1 MSKTKQKIDPTEI
14 KMDIPL
20 FIRMLEYARE
30 DAKDDMDLHKVT
42 ERINS
47 MGDKKLTM
55 DDYNTIIGKDMK
67 KNVNESIT
75 LTKGLAKQMG
85 TLLGVNFNKS
95 SLDDFFKIMKHE
107 ESEFKYVNSDKGELN
122 TDDYLQI
129 AKVAK
134 AHLTEQKLKLAISQI
149 IVENLNNSD
158 FYNKLKFEINKG
170 DAEYEAQYNKTLGE
184 YSVDSPDQL
193 SEEDKEKFYD
203 SLDKKLKGNVKPV
216 NERFNASIFAKLL
229 KEGKIQKGKI
239 FKEHGVFLTFQ
250 ELALMEVAPPGREE
264 QVKELKKKFP
274 KDVAYK
280 IAWSQASEHG
290 KPEKK
295 NENTVKLPDGS
306 GATTMTIGDK
316 KNEGEDLTPTKVAS
330 DKMPTIPDSPIN
342 KNESEEIIEPD
353 TKGKKI
359 IKEKDK
365 EKKDEVAFSTGLN
378 SDRYDKFPNQDR
390 TTNAIPGQQG
400 YSETVPNKNLKKSK

>member
-1 MSKTKQKIDPTEI
+1 MSNIKQKIDPTEI

-20 FIRMLEYARE
+20 FIRMLEYAKE

-47 MGDKKLTM
+47 MVGRKLTM
-55 DDYNTIIGKDMK
+55 DDYNTIIGKTMK
-67 KNVNESIT
+67 EST
-75 LTKGLAKQMG
+75 NRAK
-85 TLLGVNFNKS
+85 
-95 SLDDFFKIMKHE
+95 
-107 ESEFKYVNSDKGELN
+107 
-122 TDDYLQI
+122 
-129 AKVAK
+129 
-134 AHLTEQKLKLAISQI
+134 LTEKKLRTIISQI
-149 IVENLNNSD
+149 VAENLNNSD

-170 DAEYEAQYNKTLGE
+170 DSDYEAHYNKILGE
-184 YSVDSPDQL
+184 YSVDSPEQL

-203 SLDKKLKGNVKPV
+203 SLDRKLKGDVQPVIEQFNVKV
-216 NERFNASIFAKLL
+216 FAKLL
-229 KEGKIQKGKI
+229 KEGKIQKGKL
-239 FKEHGVFLTFQ
+239 FKEHGVFLTFA
-250 ELALMEVAPPGREE
+250 ELALMEVAPPGRED

-290 KPEKK
+290 KPNKTD
-295 NENTVKLPDGS
+295 ENTVKLPDGS

-330 DKMPTIPDSPIN
+330 DKLPTIPDSPIN

-353 TKGKKI
+353 EKGKKI

-365 EKKDEVAFSTGLN
+365 KQKDEIAFSTGLS
-378 SDRYDKFPNQDR
+378 SDRYDKFPNKNR
-390 TTNAIPGQQG
+390 TTDAIPGQQG
-400 YSETVPNKNLKKSK
+400 YSETIPNKNLKKNK